1 MDIYVCMTI
10 HVHVTIKS
18 ALTFGVFDRAQMTVS
33 SSVRINCMS
42 TDRREQVLGFV

>member
-1 MDIYVCMTI
+1 MDIFVCMTI

-18 ALTFGVFDRAQMTVS
+18 ALTFGGFDRAQMTVS

-42 TDRREQVLGFV
+42 TDWREQVLGFV

>member
-18 ALTFGVFDRAQMTVS
+18 ALTGVFDRAQMTVS

-42 TDRREQVLGFV
+42 TDRRNKF